1 MVFTDWEGIQEKT
14 HVRIIRFEKYT
25 KTQICFFR
33 PISFSV
39 LNMKHEI
46 IYIIRIIY
54 YLYLYILYIHVFIYI
69 NIYYYMFYI

>member
-1 MVFTDWEGIQEKT
+1 M
-14 HVRIIRFEKYT
+14 
-25 KTQICFFR
+25 FFR
-33 PISFSV
+33 PIYFSV

-69 NIYYYMFYI
+69 NIYYFMFYI

>member
-33 PISFSV
+33 PIPFSV

-46 IYIIRIIY
+46 IYIIRIIF
-54 YLYLYILYIHVFIYI
+54 IFIYFI
-69 NIYYYMFYI
+69 YSCIYIYIYYFMFYI